1 MSPSI
6 DDSSLIN
13 LVREVINIVA
23 THNRWR
29 RLETI
34 NLIASENVMSP
45 LAEYVYLNDMM
56 GRYAEGPTGNKFY
69 QGTRYMD
76 MLERICR
83 DLMCRLFNSRYA
95 DVRPVSG
102 TVANIAALYAI
113 TEAGDLVAS
122 LPISAGAHI
131 SHRKVGAVGVL
142 RLRTVDLP
150 WDPETL
156 NIDLDKAVKIIEE
169 KKPRVVILG
178 ASVYLFPHPMKEISD
193 TAHSV
198 GALVV
203 HDSAHVLGLIAGK
216 AFPNPLENGC
226 DIMTA
231 STHKTFPGPQ
241 GGVVFTNS
249 GDLFERIDKAVFP
262 GVTSNY
268 HQHRYPSLAI
278 TTVEMLKYGEEYAN
292 QIVKN
297 AQRLAEAL
305 AEKGFKVLGEPLGY
319 TRTHQV
325 LLDVSRLGGGARCAS
340 LLEEANII
348 VNKNMLPGDK
358 APDNPSGI
366 RIGVQEMTRFGMKEQ
381 EMEAIADF
389 IAKVL
394 IEGKDPAEIR
404 LKVVEFRKDFA
415 KIHYG
420 FTMKEFENLK
430 FCNLISLLE

>member
-1 MSPSI
+1 MIST
-6 DDSSLIN
+6 
-13 LVREVINIVA
+13 VREILNIVSL
-23 THNRWR
+23 HNKWR

-56 GRYAEGPTGNKFY
+56 GRYAEGPTGSKYY

-76 MLERICR
+76 SLERICEE
-83 DLMCRLFNSRYA
+83 LLSKLFNSKYV

-102 TVANIAALYAI
+102 TVANIAALYAV
-113 TEAGDLVAS
+113 TNAGDLVAS

-142 RLRTVDLP
+142 RLKTVDLP

-156 NIDLDKAVKIIEE
+156 NIDVDNAIKIIEQYR
-169 KKPRVVILG
+169 PRVVILG
-178 ASVYLFPHPMKEISD
+178 ASVYLFPHPVKEISE
-193 TAHSV
+193 TAHTV
-198 GALVV
+198 GSIVI
-203 HDSAHVLGLIAGK
+203 HDSAHVLGLIAGR
-216 AFPNPLENGC
+216 AFPNPLERGC

-241 GGVVFTNS
+241 GGVIFTNS
-249 GDLFERIDKAVFP
+249 EELYRKIDGAVFP

-278 TTVEMLKYGEEYAN
+278 TTIEMMIYGEQYAK

-297 AQRLAEAL
+297 AKKLAEAL
-305 AEKGFKVLGEPLGY
+305 YEKGLKVLGE
-319 TRTHQV
+319 TRGFTESHQV
-325 LLDVSRLGGGARCAS
+325 LINVKDCGGGAKCAK

-366 RIGVQEMTRFGMKEQ
+366 RIGVQEMTRFGMKEE
-381 EMEAIADF
+381 EMETIADF
-389 IAKVL
+389 IAKILV
-394 IEGKDPAEIR
+394 EGRDPTEIR
-404 LKVVEFRKDFA
+404 RKVIEFRKEYT

-420 FTMKEFENLK
+420 FTLEHFKEDVKL
-430 FCNLISLLE
+430 CNIISLIE

>member
-6 DDSSLIN
+6 DDSSLID
-13 LVREVINIVA
+13 LTRKVLEIVS

-56 GRYAEGPTGNKFY
+56 GRYAEGPTGNKYY
-69 QGTRYMD
+69 QGTKYMD
-76 MLERICR
+76 MLEKICN
-83 DLMCRLFNSRYA
+83 DLMCRLFNAKYA

-156 NIDLDKAVKIIEE
+156 NIDLDRAVKVIEE
-169 KKPRVVILG
+169 KKPKVVILG
-178 ASVYLFPHPMKEISD
+178 ASVYLFPHPMKEIAD
-193 TAHSV
+193 VAHSI

-216 AFPNPLENGC
+216 VFPNPLENEC

-241 GGVVFTNS
+241 GGVVFTNRM
-249 GDLFERIDKAVFP
+249 DLAEKLDKAVFP

-278 TTVEMLKYGEEYAN
+278 TAIEMLKYGEEYAR
-292 QIVKN
+292 QIVRN
-297 AQRLAEAL
+297 AQKLAEAL
-305 AEKGFKVLGEPLGY
+305 AERGFKVLGEPLGY

-325 LLDVSRLGGGARCAS
+325 LLDVSKLGGGAKCAS

-366 RIGVQEMTRFGMKEQ
+366 RIGVQEMTRFGMKEN
-381 EMEAIADF
+381 EMETIADF
-389 IAKVL
+389 MAKIL
-394 IEGKDPAEIR
+394 IEGRDPAEVKP
-404 LKVVEFRKDFA
+404 KVVEFRKEFT

-420 FTMKEFENLK
+420 FSIKDFENVK
-430 FCNLISLLE
+430 YCNIISLLE